1 MKPRECA
8 LCHKLFTPKSSR
20 QLVCQDDHY
29 FPCPDCGKLVEVKEK
44 SYAMFL
50 KTGPKRCKAC
60 ARIAATKTM
69 MSKTPE
75 EKAQILE
82 KRIQTNQARYGKA
95 FAIQSDEVKQKR
107 EVSWIQ
113 KYGVVH
119 PLKNADVKEKR
130 ERTVLAKYGVKNVLS
145 SPDVRKKS
153 IETQLHNYDKLND
166 CEDDQ

>member
-1 MKPRECA
+1 MKQRECA

-29 FPCPDCGKLVEVKEK
+29 LPCPDCGKLVKVREK

-60 ARIAATKTM
+60 ARIAASKTM
-69 MSKTPE
+69 LSKTSE

-82 KRIQTNQARYGKA
+82 KRKQTNMAKYGEA
-95 FAIQSDEVKQKR
+95 FAIQSDAVKQKR
-107 EVSWIQ
+107 QASWIQ

-145 SPDVRKKS
+145 SPIVREKS
-153 IETQLHNYDKLND
+153 IKTQLHKYKLNN